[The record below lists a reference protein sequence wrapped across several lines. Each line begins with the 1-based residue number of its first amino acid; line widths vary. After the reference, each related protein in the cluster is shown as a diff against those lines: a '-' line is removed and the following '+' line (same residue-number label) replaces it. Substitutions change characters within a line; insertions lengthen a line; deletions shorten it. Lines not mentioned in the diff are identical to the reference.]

1 MLKIYF
7 ATVLQKFLSFFSDW
21 FCHFVVTCHGLFSE
35 INRMWFLSVLPRNVL
50 DFKAEVILSS

>member
-7 ATVLQKFLSFFSDW
+7 TTVLQKFLSSFSNW
-21 FCHFVVTCHGLFSE
+21 FCRFVVICHGLFSE
-35 INRMWFLSVLPRNVL
+35 INRMWFLLVLPRNVL